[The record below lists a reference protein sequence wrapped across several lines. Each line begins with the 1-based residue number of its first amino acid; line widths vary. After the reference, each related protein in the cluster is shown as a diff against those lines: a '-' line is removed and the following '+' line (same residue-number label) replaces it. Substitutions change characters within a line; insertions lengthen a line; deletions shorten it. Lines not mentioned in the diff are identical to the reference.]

1 MFDDETLREIRDQF
15 HYADTCPYQG
25 ERVFFEN
32 AGGSLTLK
40 SVVNRTTELL
50 AIPDNQGRANVAS
63 VEIAKIIE
71 SGKSDMK
78 ELFKA
83 SSGTVFIGET
93 GTELLGRLIR
103 SAILVTK
110 GRNIVGSTLEHPATY
125 SACER
130 WAEVVDKEYRRVP
143 FNAETSV
150 VTAEH
155 YSNYLDLN
163 TGVATI
169 IHASPVT
176 GMHVDVASIA
186 QKIREV
192 APETYIIVDG
202 IQFAAHGEI
211 DIDSYDIDAYV
222 VSGYKMFS
230 RHNYGVAWLSERMA
244 KIKHDQIKGAP
255 EDAWELGTRDVS
267 AYGACSEVFKYL
279 VWLGKKSGASQSSD
293 VRSILEQTTKVIKEH
308 ERGLVDLMLHGTDSL
323 RGLAHIEQVKVI
335 GPISSEHRSGM
346 VSFQISGMA
355 AAAVVEA
362 LNKKRIRTHARKRD
376 HYSSTILEPLGVTDC
391 VRASLCH
398 YNSVKEI
405 ELFLEAVRD
414 ISS

>member
-40 SVVNRTTELL
+40 SVVNRTAELL

-244 KIKHDQIKGAP
+244 K
-255 EDAWELGTRDVS
+255 LSMT
-267 AYGACSEVFKYL
+267 
-279 VWLGKKSGASQSSD
+279 
-293 VRSILEQTTKVIKEH
+293 
-308 ERGLVDLMLHGTDSL
+308 
-323 RGLAHIEQVKVI
+323 
-335 GPISSEHRSGM
+335 
-346 VSFQISGMA
+346 
-355 AAAVVEA
+355 
-362 LNKKRIRTHARKRD
+362 N
-376 HYSSTILEPLGVTDC
+376 
-391 VRASLCH
+391 
-398 YNSVKEI
+398 
-405 ELFLEAVRD
+405 
-414 ISS
+414 